1 MTCTRKIDG
10 LFLFESLII
19 YNFCTCMSVNFQ
31 TATQTKA
38 QKDSLK
44 YNRLY
49 QLKVDV
55 GMLNTVKNY

>member
-1 MTCTRKIDG
+1 
-10 LFLFESLII
+10 
-19 YNFCTCMSVNFQ
+19 MSVNFL

-55 GMLNTVKNY
+55 GMLNTVKNYWDDILSVNPLSFALMKG